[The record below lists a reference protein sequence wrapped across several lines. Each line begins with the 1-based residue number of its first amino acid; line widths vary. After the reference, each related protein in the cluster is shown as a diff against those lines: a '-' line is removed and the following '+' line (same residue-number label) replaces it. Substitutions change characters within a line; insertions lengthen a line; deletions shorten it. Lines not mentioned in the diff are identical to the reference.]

1 MGLTFFYFLSLK
13 KATFHGTHLFCFVFA
28 WNENYFSMGLTNS
41 YFYGTWLFGIIF
53 PLVSP
58 ISLSF
63 SLQHDLSPGISA
75 TDTGSSSSCSRTYA
89 VRPYIQP
96 TCCMSICFSCWIV
109 LLSFLWQRIRSH
121 CRINT
126 FKPSYSRLQQMSR
139 HWQHIQLW
147 FFLCHGAH
155 PPFRMKIVFLKSTLL
170 LNPRKTYHHVLV
182 KYKNFFSF
190 GSFFLILFCIPFP
203 WFYLTTSL
211 VQCQ

>member
-13 KATFHGTHLFCFVFA
+13 KATFHGTHLFCFV
-28 WNENYFSMGLTNS
+28 
-41 YFYGTWLFGIIF
+41 LFLLEMKITFPWDSPIHIF
-53 PLVSP
+53 MERDCSES

-96 TCCMSICFSCWIV
+96 TCCMSICFPCWIV

-155 PPFRMKIVFLKSTLL
+155 PPFRMKIVFPKSTLL
-170 LNPRKTYHHVLV
+170 LSPRKTYHHVLV

>member
-1 MGLTFFYFLSLK
+1 
-13 KATFHGTHLFCFVFA
+13 
-28 WNENYFSMGLTNS
+28 MGLTNS

-96 TCCMSICFSCWIV
+96 TCCMSICFPCWIV

-155 PPFRMKIVFLKSTLL
+155 PPFRMKIVFPKSTLL

-182 KYKNFFSF
+182 KYKNFFHSDPF
-190 GSFFLILFCIPFP
+190 FWSCSVFPFLDSILPQVLCNVNSFFQISFIFP
-203 WFYLTTSL
+203 
-211 VQCQ
+211 